1 MTIYSSLARLSGA
14 ARTALVLTTM
24 PALLLVQSAAAQTS
38 LGRSGMGAGQAAQS
52 GPSDKDTRE
61 YDKHDFNGLWAR
73 SPEPFHQPACPEC
86 RDNGP
91 ISYGFFGEVPPRT
104 PEGEKKFQLNKPSK
118 GFEAGTPQALA
129 HAVTVSLEPSEGLSV
144 QSPEQPIELG
154 KVEAG
159 TVRLAAARLLST
171 EVGTRV
177 LRVRV
182 TLDLPAGTDSR
193 VFACPVVI
201 VANTAR

>member
-1 MTIYSSLARLSGA
+1 MRGKLPVRCAQLVAMCAVSGVLAACHPAEAPS
-14 ARTALVLTTM
+14 ARAPTVSRARPPETLAEVNRTM
-24 PALLLVQSAAAQTS
+24 VVPVAVSDSAVPVDLRFDVPSAPH
-38 LGRSGMGAGQAAQS
+38 AGQ
-52 GPSDKDTRE
+52 
-61 YDKHDFNGLWAR
+61 
-73 SPEPFHQPACPEC
+73 PFEFRLA
-86 RDNGP
+86 
-91 ISYGFFGEVPPRT
+91 V
-104 PEGEKKFQLNKPSK
+104 L
-118 GFEAGTPQALA
+118 PQALA

>member
-1 MTIYSSLARLSGA
+1 MVVPVAVSD
-14 ARTALVLTTM
+14 
-24 PALLLVQSAAAQTS
+24 SAVPVDLRFDVPSAPH
-38 LGRSGMGAGQAAQS
+38 AGQ
-52 GPSDKDTRE
+52 
-61 YDKHDFNGLWAR
+61 
-73 SPEPFHQPACPEC
+73 PFEFRLA
-86 RDNGP
+86 
-91 ISYGFFGEVPPRT
+91 V
-104 PEGEKKFQLNKPSK
+104 L
-118 GFEAGTPQALA
+118 PQALA